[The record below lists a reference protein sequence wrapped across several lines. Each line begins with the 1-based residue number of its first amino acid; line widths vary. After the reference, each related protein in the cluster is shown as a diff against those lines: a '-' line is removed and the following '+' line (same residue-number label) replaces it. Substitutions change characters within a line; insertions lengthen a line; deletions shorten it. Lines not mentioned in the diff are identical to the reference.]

1 MLNQLGNKLKETI
14 QRRII
19 CIYWTNY
26 LDCQVFFKMD
36 LQFMLIKD
44 HSISTFVLNVNMELL
59 RCSWKV
65 SIISTKVK
73 PPFHSKL

>member
-1 MLNQLGNKLKETI
+1 
-14 QRRII
+14 
-19 CIYWTNY
+19 
-26 LDCQVFFKMD
+26 MD

-65 SIISTKVK
+65 SIKSTKVK